1 MAERI
6 KQEIERTVGLDIGD
20 RWSQIC
26 VLDQESGEVV
36 EEGRVRTRAEALERR
51 FRGPRMRVVLEVGCQ
66 SPWISRLLSGLG
78 HEVLVANARRV
89 ALIHGSSN
97 KSDRVDAESLAR
109 LGRYEPKLL
118 RAVEHRSEQIQVD
131 RAMLKARDVLVRSRA
146 RLIGHVRGIV
156 KSLGG
161 RVRRSSAECF
171 AAHAAED
178 LPEALQ
184 PALGPILEQI
194 SALTATIRGY
204 DRQIEQLAKERYP
217 QTALLRQVDGVG
229 PITALAFVLKIEDPR
244 RFGSS
249 RTLGPYLGL
258 VPRRDQSGQ
267 RDPQLRITKQGDPFV
282 RRLLIQC
289 ARYLLGPFGKDCA
302 LRRYGLRIA
311 ERGGAYAK
319 KRAAVAVARKL
330 AVLLH
335 HLWLTAEVYEPLH
348 NLDQERHRAA

>member
-6 KQEIERTVGLDIGD
+6 KHREIERTVGLDVGD

-36 EEGRVRTRAEALERR
+36 EEGRVRTRAAALERR

-66 SPWISRLLSGLG
+66 SPWISRLLGGLG

-109 LGRYEPKLL
+109 LGRYDPKLL
-118 RAVEHRSEQIQVD
+118 RSVEHRSEQ
-131 RAMLKARDVLVRSRA
+131 
-146 RLIGHVRGIV
+146 
-156 KSLGG
+156 
-161 RVRRSSAECF
+161 
-171 AAHAAED
+171 
-178 LPEALQ
+178 
-184 PALGPILEQI
+184 
-194 SALTATIRGY
+194 
-204 DRQIEQLAKERYP
+204 
-217 QTALLRQVDGVG
+217 DGVG
-229 PITALAFVLKIEDPR
+229 PITALAFVLKVEDPR
-244 RFGSS
+244 RFASS

-258 VPRRDQSGQ
+258 VPRRDQSGV

-302 LRRYGLRIA
+302 VRRHGLRIG
-311 ERGGAYAK
+311 ERGGPNAK

-335 HLWLTAEVYEPLH
+335 HLWLTAEVYEPFH
-348 NLDQERHRAA
+348 HLDEEHHRAA

>member
-6 KQEIERTVGLDIGD
+6 KQEMERTVGLDVGD

-36 EEGRVRTRAEALERR
+36 EEGRVRTGAEALERR

-66 SPWISRLLSGLG
+66 SPWISRLLGGLG

-109 LGRYEPKLL
+109 LGRYDPKLL

-131 RAMLKARDVLVRSRA
+131 RALLRARDVLVRSRA
-146 RLIGHVRGIV
+146 RLIGHVRGV
-156 KSLGG
+156 AKSMGS

-171 AAHAAED
+171 ARHAAED
-178 LPEALQ
+178 LPEALG
-184 PALGPILEQI
+184 PALAPILEQI
-194 SALTATIRGY
+194 AGLTATIRNY
-204 DRQIEQLAKERYP
+204 DRQIEQLAGERYP
-217 QTALLRQVDGVG
+217 ETALLGQVDGVG
-229 PITALAFVLKIEDPR
+229 KITSLAFVLKVEDPR
-244 RFGSS
+244 RFGRS
-249 RTLGPYLGL
+249 RTLGAYLGL
-258 VPRRDQSGQ
+258 VPRRDQSGA

-289 ARYLLGPFGKDCA
+289 ARYILGPFGKDCA

-311 ERGGAYAK
+311 ERGGKHAK

-335 HLWLTAEVYEPLH
+335 RLWLTAEVYEPLYK
-348 NLDQERHRAA
+348 LDEEHHRAA